1 MAESVSSLSEGL
13 PQTNDTY
20 AGLAGVVASGIQ
32 SQQDEIRRLSYGSTS
47 STSKKVGDVNVQVST
62 DVVLEEGSECGKTNR
77 LLGDGQEK
85 SELSAAKI
93 QIIMTSMYLGIFLAA
108 LDGTI
113 VSTLMTHIASEFQA
127 LPNISWIATGYLLST
142 SCFQPLYGKIS
153 DVLGRK
159 PMLVFSNVVFGLG
172 CLICGCSNNLW
183 FLVGGRFVTGIGG
196 GGLTSLASITT
207 SDIVPLRDRAL
218 YQGMCNLFF
227 AIGTSCGGLVGGFF
241 GEHGGGW
248 RVAFLI
254 QIPVCIISG
263 ILIILYLDLPP
274 RHTHGGKLQSY
285 DQRLKRLDWQGA
297 VSLVIALFL
306 FMLTS
311 SLGGKEI
318 PYGSKLFLLM
328 CVLTLISGAVFVS
341 VETYLTADPILPVSF
356 LKDRSVC
363 AGSLANFFCVMGM
376 ITVNFYLPIYY
387 ASVMNM
393 GPTDVGKRSLP
404 SFISIAF
411 GSLGAGYYMK
421 RTGKYYWFTLFG
433 CLIAVLGLIQINF
446 VTSSTPVW
454 QQYLL
459 QVTPGL
465 GVSILITVTLLA
477 MIAAVPHEHQAATTS
492 ISYAFRSTG
501 CTLGVSLGAAIF
513 GNRLNKMLDTKV
525 LSLVSE
531 EHSEAELRKII
542 SKAAHSAEWIHQ
554 GAPRFVQATLIECY
568 HTACK
573 ATFKFCLVVMILA
586 SFSCIFIKE
595 HRLHTSISRDN

>member
-1 MAESVSSLSEGL
+1 MRGSISSCAEEV

-20 AGLAGVVASGIQ
+20 TGLAGVVVASEIQ
-32 SQQDEIRRLSYGSTS
+32 DQQEECRRLSYGSTS
-47 STSKKVGDVNVQVST
+47 STSKIGNVGVHAREFESET
-62 DVVLEEGSECGKTNR
+62 DGLIT
-77 LLGDGQEK
+77 GDQQKPEFC
-85 SELSAAKI
+85 AAKI

-159 PMLVFSNVVFGLG
+159 PMLVFSNVLFGLG

-183 FLVGGRFVTGIGG
+183 FLVTGRFVTGIGG

-248 RVAFLI
+248 RVAFWI
-254 QIPVCIISG
+254 QIPVCIVSC
-263 ILIILYLDLPP
+263 ILIIAYLDLPP
-274 RHTHGGKLQSY
+274 RHPNGGELQTSY
-285 DQRLKRLDWQGA
+285 KQRLQKLDWQGA
-297 VSLVIALFL
+297 ISLVTALFL

-318 PYGSKLFLLM
+318 PYNSKLFLLL
-328 CVLTLISGAVFVS
+328 CILTVIAGAVFVGI
-341 VETYLTADPILPVSF
+341 ETYLTSDPILPVSF

-393 GPTDVGKRSLP
+393 GPTDVGKRSVP
-404 SFISIAF
+404 SFISIAL

-421 RTGKYYWFTLFG
+421 RTGKYYWFTLLG
-433 CLIAVLGLIQINF
+433 CLIVILGLLQVNF
-446 VTSSTPVW
+446 ISATTPVW

-513 GNRLNKMLDTKV
+513 GNRLNNQLDVKV

-531 EHSEAELRKII
+531 EHSEAELRMII
-542 SKAAHSAEWIHQ
+542 SKAAHSAEWIHRE
-554 GAPRFVQATLIECY
+554 APHFVQATLIECY
-568 HTACK
+568 HYACK
-573 ATFKFCLVVMILA
+573 ATFKFCLVVAILA
-586 SFSCIFIKE
+586 SISCIFIKE
-595 HRLHTSISRDN
+595 HRLHTSISRDK